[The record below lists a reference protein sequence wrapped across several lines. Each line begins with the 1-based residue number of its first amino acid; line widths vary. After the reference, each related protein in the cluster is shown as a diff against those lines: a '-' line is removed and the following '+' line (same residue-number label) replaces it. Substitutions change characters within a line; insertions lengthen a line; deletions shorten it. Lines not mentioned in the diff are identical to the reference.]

1 MTSVLVCP
9 PPLFF
14 FDKGDQ
20 TAPAMS
26 RVLRGPRK
34 TVSGEG
40 RPKKHRDTSSLS
52 AAAASSVSPA
62 RPAISPAILAG
73 HPWLRP
79 QPASKEAKK
88 KMGERNWGGQMTAL
102 EARFDKFTKG
112 YGCDTAIDFVGR
124 AGGRRQQAGPGAL
137 LYGEIEFCAV
147 AMLFR
152 SLRVDHGLLTKRGG
166 RFLDIGSGLGKTVI
180 AAALLH
186 EFDACSG
193 VEIVDKHW
201 ARSQGLGKAWAKKCG
216 RGASK
221 KKTGLWGR
229 KNTRVA
235 SGESTRAATVDYVLG
250 DALEH
255 DWSKADVVFIN
266 CTYVGARIRWRED
279 LGGQGGSTTLPP

>member
-1 MTSVLVCP
+1 
-9 PPLFF
+9 
-14 FDKGDQ
+14 
-20 TAPAMS
+20 
-26 RVLRGPRK
+26 
-34 TVSGEG
+34 
-40 RPKKHRDTSSLS
+40 
-52 AAAASSVSPA
+52 
-62 RPAISPAILAG
+62 
-73 HPWLRP
+73 
-79 QPASKEAKK
+79 
-88 KMGERNWGGQMTAL
+88 MGERNWGGQMTAL

-137 LYGEIEFCAV
+137 LYGEIEFCAL

-186 EFDACSG
+186 EFDACTG

-201 ARSQGLGKAWAKKCG
+201 ARSQVLGKAWAKKCG

-221 KKTGLWGR
+221 KTGLWGR

-235 SGESTRAATVDYVLG
+235 SSESKGAVTVDYVLG

-266 CTYVGARIRWRED
+266 CTYVGARI
-279 LGGQGGSTTLPP
+279 GGERIWEGKGGRQPSLLKSVCAILERVLAIVVPPPPPPPPPFIILPWQAGFRRCPEALTSIMDPCLRHSLQYSLTY